1 MGRFTLLSLERKT
14 GFEPAT
20 FSLARRCSTTEPLPL
35 VTAKSIQIWA
45 LERAE
50 GQNRTGDTSIFSAVL
65 YLLSYLGLL
74 CFLIIKWKY
83 MVWRGKFS
91 VKKISRIK

>member
-1 MGRFTLLSLERKT
+1 MLNFWEVTQLVPTIGKIKMERKT

-35 VTAKSIQIWA
+35 VYSGSGS
-45 LERAE
+45 LPVERCAE

-65 YLLSYLGLL
+65 YLLSYLGS
-74 CFLIIKWKY
+74 FN
-83 MVWRGKFS
+83 F
-91 VKKISRIK
+91 